1 MWIASAQIW
10 QSSSPP
16 WSVPHTTSYLFA
28 SPGFADLAVSAG
40 LCHPVRLW
48 GSMRVKQAVIANL
61 DV

>member
-1 MWIASAQIW
+1 MWTASAQIW

-28 SPGFADLAVSAG
+28 SPGFAVFAALS
-40 LCHPVRLW
+40 HPVRLW
-48 GSMRVKQAVIANL
+48 GSMHVKQAVIANL